1 MIGIVHLNPIVER
14 WKVTGLSIHMRITVN
29 GKELRFNGV
38 RLIMYSMKLVSNKS
52 ISEYCYVIPM
62 LSSPTAY

>member
-38 RLIMYSMKLVSNKS
+38 RLIIVFDEIGVKQVNF
-52 ISEYCYVIPM
+52 
-62 LSSPTAY
+62 